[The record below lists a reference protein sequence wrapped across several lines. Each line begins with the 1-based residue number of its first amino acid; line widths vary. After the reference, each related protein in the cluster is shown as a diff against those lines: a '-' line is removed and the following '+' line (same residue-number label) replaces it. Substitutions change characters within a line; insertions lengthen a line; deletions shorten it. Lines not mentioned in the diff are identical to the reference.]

1 MSFLNLDNSRLK
13 VKTNPANQYL
23 QFFMPQHPLAAKN
36 GMVNF
41 ARHIASQKI
50 GRWLTPNEVV
60 IHSDGRRDNCAP
72 QNLLVLHRSELARR
86 CLPSTRVERV
96 LMVCSRPECRQEYTE
111 VPSHASRRRYCSPE
125 CAQIASRKFHVD
137 PAEMQ
142 QMVWEMPTVHI
153 ASVYGVS
160 DKAIE
165 KFCKKHQIKKPG
177 RGYWAKIYAG
187 QKIPDLHPVP

>member
-1 MSFLNLDNSRLK
+1 MSFLDIDPIRLK
-13 VKTNPANQYL
+13 LKSNPANQYL
-23 QFFMPQHPLAAKN
+23 QFFMPQHPLAASN

-41 ARHIASQKI
+41 ARHVASQKV

-60 IHSDGRRDNCAP
+60 VHADGRRDNCQP
-72 QNLLVLHRSELARR
+72 ENLVILHRSELAARSLHANHR
-86 CLPSTRVERV
+86 ERV
-96 LMVCSRPECRQEYTE
+96 LLVCSRPECRQEYTD

-125 CAQIASRKFHVD
+125 CAQIASRKFQVD

-153 ASVYGVS
+153 ANAYGVS

-165 KFCKKHQIKKPG
+165 RFCKKHNLQKPG
-177 RGYWAKIYAG
+177 RGYWAKLYAG
-187 QKIPDLHPVP
+187 QISPDLQPAF